1 VSRLTTILAWLRRQR
16 RAPNGFSGVFRSF
29 EEASASVPAGQ
40 TLGYDNPGAA
50 SLYRDMLHQPR
61 HDDYP
66 AILWLQ
72 RALRTSK
79 SLLEIGGHVGVAY
92 YAFERHLAPL
102 EGVTWTILDT
112 KAVAEAGRQ
121 LARERG
127 RGNLIFV
134 SEFEAVQ
141 DSVDVLFASGS
152 LQYVPGPSLSERVR
166 SMPAAPRHIVI
177 NKTPVTHRE
186 GFVTLQ
192 DIGLSYCP
200 YRIHSRAELIDPLL
214 EMGYEVVDSWQ
225 KERRLVVPGHP
236 ERTLEHYS
244 GFYLTRGV

>member
-1 VSRLTTILAWLRRQR
+1 VSPLATIRAWLQRQR
-16 RAPNGFSGVFRSF
+16 RVPNGFSGVFRSF
-29 EEASASVPAGQ
+29 EEATASVPSGQ
-40 TLGYDNPGAA
+40 PIGYDNTGAA
-50 SLYRDMLHQPR
+50 SLYRDMLDQPR

-66 AILWLQ
+66 AIHWLH

-79 SLLEIGGHVGVAY
+79 ALLEIGGHVGVAY
-92 YAFERHLAPL
+92 YAFERVLAPL
-102 EGVTWTILDT
+102 EGATWTILDT

-127 RGNLIFV
+127 RSNLLFV
-134 SEFEAVQ
+134 SDFDEIE
-141 DSVDVLFASGS
+141 SPVDVLFASGS
-152 LQYVPGPSLSERVR
+152 LQYVPGPRLSERVKL
-166 SMPAAPRHIVI
+166 MAAAPRHIVI
-177 NKTPVTHRE
+177 NKTPVTDRE

-214 EMGYEVVDSWQ
+214 AMGYELVDSWQ

-244 GFYLTRGV
+244 GFYLTRVD